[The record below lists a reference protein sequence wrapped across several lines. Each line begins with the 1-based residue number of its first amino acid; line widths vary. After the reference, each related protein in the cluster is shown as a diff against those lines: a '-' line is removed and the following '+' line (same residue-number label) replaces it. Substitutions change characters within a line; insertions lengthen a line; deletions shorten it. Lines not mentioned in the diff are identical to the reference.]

1 MIIKEKIEQL
11 EEMNQISQIKANEL
25 NEVKELL
32 EQKNIE
38 FEAMQDN
45 LRDLE
50 TQLLEREAVLASL
63 QQKYAVS
70 QSKVQECT
78 DELERMSQQTHQFNE
93 ECRYLKE
100 NLAQKT

>member
-1 MIIKEKIEQL
+1 
-11 EEMNQISQIKANEL
+11 MNQISQIKANEL

-38 FEAMQDN
+38 FEAMQEN

-50 TQLLEREAVLASL
+50 TQLEEREAVLASL

-70 QSKVQECT
+70 QSK
-78 DELERMSQQTHQFNE
+78 F
-93 ECRYLKE
+93 
-100 NLAQKT
+100 

>member
-50 TQLLEREAVLASL
+50 TQLEER
-63 QQKYAVS
+63 
-70 QSKVQECT
+70 
-78 DELERMSQQTHQFNE
+78 
-93 ECRYLKE
+93 
-100 NLAQKT
+100 